1 MKRIPMIR
9 LLAVLLLL
17 LSVVLVT
24 AACQQGDEPDTGS
37 SAPDTIETVPP
48 DTTEAVSDEY
58 EDPETE
64 TTEFSVNFPASEL
77 PDYAK
82 YATASRIQEVLGN
95 GKTLAITAGGTKYY
109 DSGVLKQ
116 GGGDLVT
123 KKSNGTVTLDPEQL
137 GVLLGLGSDAL
148 QGTTPEAV
156 AAELDMGVAVYDG
169 KLVLFYEGE
178 APIHTYD
185 DLYTYE
191 AMHLYMTDAPE
202 SEIVNAF
209 IDLPSRISND
219 TNNTIFY
226 TAPDLNLGV
235 QTSIYYTQLGQA
247 NGLSIGPAL
256 VAGEGKNSGNYTT
269 VRIYNNQQICITQ
282 FLAFDATVKGGVQ
295 VAAAKVG
302 EETLIA
308 TAPFAAYDGDGG
320 DVRVFDAFGLLR
332 MTVTV
337 RSVISGPYTI
347 VTGHFAEGV
356 EDEVLLIASQTTNE
370 KGELRY
376 VLVSLSTGA
385 LISEHT
391 LDCAFAQT
399 EEIQNVPVAI
409 SARNN
414 GGADTVILYF
424 NSIQMVYEG
433 NPQTA
438 VFDNTGLE
446 LPADAIGVSPSNVEG
461 QRYTVSLPARKDEK
475 DLSYLTVYSEDASA
489 VQLDVGFRENRF
501 FFFLPYYYNFN
512 DDRYVSR
519 GDFMHIRTDQ
529 NNSVMT
535 QLGSGGN
542 ANTVDRIFDL
552 ATYED
557 YAHNDIDRYVEG
569 LQRYYLFLEPCFTH
583 RWNKS
588 TSTRTLYRYKDPVT
602 GIQKYVSVGMT
613 GEYKDYNELGTEFY
627 VGTYADGILELAKL
641 RIFPLRSFLQATAV
655 AFRGEGGNP
664 EHLVGVSPVHE
675 HEIDVA
681 GSVGDYNPYMLEGF
695 RSYMIDRYQTV
706 ENINSIFGTSFA
718 DRAAIDPPRKQ
729 DRGDWDKYEG
739 AYFEEWAMYN
749 RYIVSKRIME
759 AYREALLAGYPPESI
774 SAHQIPEGEAVAGFL
789 GEANTRLTPID
800 VVLTC
805 GTAYGGTRYGN
816 LTRQSNIVVNAH
828 KMGHS
833 NITLGEYCSNEMAS
847 TFPFQTQETANKN
860 AYTYLKNYWDNGLR
874 MVHVVTVDNAYIEAE
889 IYAFQQLIDANQP
902 RPGYTGGTTN
912 SVSVSVAGKQYN
924 IVQIGAGANSAS
936 TGLLKS
942 IDTAGK
948 WEGTVY
954 LVPFHTKVNSTEI
967 TGLATPVSGTKNQFS
982 TGELKTMRNSDQ
994 AEITFNAMKTGS
1006 GRAWVEISVYHYG
1019 YLLEDS
1025 TSVYELTN
1033 TMSAFR
1039 YVLANQL
1046 YESGLEVKITF
1057 KTESGEPMDSI
1068 VVENMYGTLQT
1079 EMSFYAYYGERVA
1092 KNEAHQGGITFDLLD
1107 RSMLG

>member
-123 KKSNGTVTLDPEQL
+123 KKSNGAVTLDPEQL

-308 TAPFAAYDGDGG
+308 TAPFAAYNGDGG

-602 GIQKYVSVGMT
+602 GIQKFVSVGMT

-641 RIFPLRSFLQATAV
+641 RIFPLRSFLQETAV

-739 AYFEEWAMYN
+739 SYFEEWAMYN

-833 NITLGEYCSNEMAS
+833 NISLGEYSSLYENG
-847 TFPFQTQETANKN
+847 TD
-860 AYTYLKNYWDNGLR
+860 AYNQLKNLWRNGLR
-874 MVHVVTVDNAYIEAE
+874 MVHYITFNDAQKEAE
-889 IYAFQQLIDANQP
+889 LQAVSQLFMDNEP
-902 RPGYTGGTTN
+902 RPGYTGGTTG
-912 SVSVSVAGKQYN
+912 SLTVTQSGKTYN
-924 IVQIGAGANSAS
+924 IVQIGDGSG
-936 TGLLKS
+936 TGLLKAITS
-942 IDTAGK
+942 EGK

-954 LVPFHTKVNSTEI
+954 LVPFHTKVVPTSIEALNTPVEGTQNQFT
-967 TGLATPVSGTKNQFS
+967 TGTLATIK
-982 TGELKTMRNSDQ
+982 NSDQ
-994 AEITFNAMKTGS
+994 AEITFVAGKKGS
-1006 GRAWVEISVYHYG
+1006 ARAWVEIAVYHKG
-1019 YLLEDS
+1019 CLLEES
-1025 TSVYELTN
+1025 TTIYELTGAM
-1033 TMSAFR
+1033 TTYR

-1046 YESGLEVKITF
+1046 YESGLEVRITF
-1057 KTESGEPMDSI
+1057 HTEAGDGSMDAI
-1068 VVENMYGTLQT
+1068 VLEDLYGTLQYEQAAFT
-1079 EMSFYAYYGERVA
+1079 YYDGADAYK
-1092 KNEAHQGGITFDLLD
+1092 KNEAHKGGVTFDLLD
-1107 RSMLG
+1107 RDMLG